1 MDATVVNAT
10 VVLGLA
16 AGTLTTA
23 SFVPQ
28 LVKVWRTKSAEDIS
42 MGMFATFCAGVALW
56 LIYGITVRDVALIA
70 ANVVTLLLAL
80 AIVVLKI
87 RYARRR

>member
-1 MDATVVNAT
+1 MDPII
-10 VVLGLA
+10 VLGLA

-28 LVKVWRTKSAEDIS
+28 LLKVWRTKSAEDIS
-42 MGMFATFCAGVALW
+42 MGMFVTFCAGVGLW
-56 LIYGITVRDVALIA
+56 LIYGIAIKDLAIVA
-70 ANVVTLLLAL
+70 ANGVTMLLAL
-80 AIVVLKI
+80 AILVLKI

>member
-1 MDATVVNAT
+1 MDATVVDAT
-10 VVLGLA
+10 VMLGLA

-42 MGMFATFCAGVALW
+42 MGMFATFCAGVVLW
-56 LIYGITVRDVALIA
+56 LIYGIALRDVAIIA
-70 ANVVTLLLAL
+70 ANGVTLVLAL
-80 AIVVLKI
+80 AIMALKI
-87 RYARRR
+87 RYARRP